1 MNQEEQVQVLGLWG
15 SPFSKRVEM
24 VLKLKGIPYEY
35 IEEDV
40 YVQKSPM
47 LLKLNPIHKKVPV
60 LVHQGKSIAES
71 LVIVE
76 YIEDTWKTS
85 YPLLPHDPY
94 ERSMARFWAKYVDD
108 KVMLTLW
115 KACWGPESEREK
127 MVEEAYDGLK
137 YLEEELG
144 DKQFFGGETI
154 GFVDIAADF
163 IAYWFGIAQEAS
175 GVMIMTAE
183 RFPKLQRWSQNFVR
197 NNIIKEVLP
206 PKEKLMALFKAQFG
220 NNASNEA

>member
-1 MNQEEQVQVLGLWG
+1 MNQEEHVKLLGLWG

-40 YVQKSPM
+40 YGNKSPM
-47 LLKLNPIHKKVPV
+47 LLKYNPIHKKVPV
-60 LVHQGKSIAES
+60 LIHGGKCIAES

-85 YPLLPHDPY
+85 YPILPQDPY
-94 ERSMARFWAKYVDD
+94 ERSMARFWAKYVDE
-108 KVMLTLW
+108 KVMLALW

-127 MVEEAYDGLK
+127 LVEEAYEGLK
-137 YLEEELG
+137 CLETELG
-144 DKQFFGGETI
+144 EKRFFGGETI

-163 IAYWFGIAQEAS
+163 IGYWLGIVQEAS
-175 GVMIMTAE
+175 GVTIMTAE
-183 RFPKLQRWSQNFVR
+183 KFLKLQRWSEDFVG
-197 NNIIKEVLP
+197 NNVIKEVLP
-206 PKEKLMALFKAQFG
+206 PKQKLAALLKAQFG
-220 NNASNEA
+220 NAKSN

>member
-1 MNQEEQVQVLGLWG
+1 M
-15 SPFSKRVEM
+15 
-24 VLKLKGIPYEY
+24 
-35 IEEDV
+35 
-40 YVQKSPM
+40 QKSAWIYR
-47 LLKLNPIHKKVPV
+47 LVTTYKQTPI
-60 LVHQGKSIAES
+60 LFCMFQ
-71 LVIVE
+71 
-76 YIEDTWKTS
+76 
-85 YPLLPHDPY
+85 
-94 ERSMARFWAKYVDD
+94 
-108 KVMLTLW
+108 VMLTLW

-127 MVEEAYDGLK
+127 MVEEAYEGLK

-183 RFPKLQRWSQNFVR
+183 KFPKLQRWSQNFVG

-220 NNASNEA
+220 NNASN